1 MITPTAGVNILKGRR
16 VHIAGS
22 ISKSCPQEHAVYAHA
37 LVAKLAKGLTRLGA
51 TFVVPIDAEPLLP
64 ECPEPISVTFD
75 WTVLEAVW
83 QSRGERPSFEGLPDR
98 HLVHAVMHA
107 KNTHQIPERHV
118 ALWDEVLSAGGSG
131 LSDLTDIGDWNV
143 GAMRREAQ
151 AQLGDL
157 LIVIGGSEGVAHL
170 ANLYHEAGKP
180 VIPLDLPL
188 GWPYQ
193 GAEFLS
199 RQAAQHPQTFFRTK
213 RGVSGSALYKR
224 ITLAQ
229 LPAVEET
236 AGRITEL
243 VMKLEGPTA
252 FFVRLLNRTVDPNLF
267 EQVDYYLTQIV
278 EPLVVSA
285 GYEPLT
291 IGVNAS
297 EEAFIN
303 TEIFNRLHRSQL
315 VIVDLTGLRPN
326 CFLELG
332 YALARQLPT
341 LVLIKE
347 DPDKKP
353 PFDITTL
360 PTHAWNPT
368 TKDVPAKE
376 AFMTFW
382 QQQANRK
389 PVVEPKRLL

>member
-1 MITPTAGVNILKGRR
+1 M
-16 VHIAGS
+16 
-22 ISKSCPQEHAVYAHA
+22 
-37 LVAKLAKGLTRLGA
+37 
-51 TFVVPIDAEPLLP
+51 
-64 ECPEPISVTFD
+64 
-75 WTVLEAVW
+75 
-83 QSRGERPSFEGLPDR
+83 
-98 HLVHAVMHA
+98 
-107 KNTHQIPERHV
+107 
-118 ALWDEVLSAGGSG
+118 LSAGGSG

-170 ANLYHEAGKP
+170 ANLCHEAGKP

-213 RGVSGSALYKR
+213 RGISGSALYKR

-243 VMKLEGPTA
+243 VMKLQGPTA

-278 EPLVVSA
+278 EPLVVNA

-303 TEIFNRLHRSQL
+303 AEIFNRLHRSQL

-360 PTHAWNPT
+360 PTHTWNPT